1 MLSAFLYILLGVCD
15 AFAMLLLVLKLYM
28 MPVLKYRNR
37 IVLFVL
43 FIAVFSYL
51 IRIVLGV
58 PKFDLPLQY
67 LLFVIFLRFGMG
79 IKLHLGAFIS
89 GAGINA
95 YIALQL
101 AFYFLLN
108 LLGSTNTN
116 TLSQNTGSTVFTLQI
131 ITILAAVL
139 IATLFKLF
147 NLGFSFIFSPPHDFL
162 IKENYM
168 TKTNKMMI
176 SGAVISLVTISLTL
190 YLLYNLNAI
199 GTLIMT
205 SITFAVSYY
214 MSDRSDYEDVREAV
228 EAYREKNK
236 RN

>member
-1 MLSAFLYILLGVCD
+1 
-15 AFAMLLLVLKLYM
+15 
-28 MPVLKYRNR
+28 
-37 IVLFVL
+37 
-43 FIAVFSYL
+43 
-51 IRIVLGV
+51 
-58 PKFDLPLQY
+58 
-67 LLFVIFLRFGMG
+67 MG

-228 EAYREKNK
+228 EAYREKIKETDPEGPGSVEIFEWELGIRLNLIATIILTLLFGWLFGHIILSLVSLLTFILIRK
-236 RN
+236 ASGGIHIKSLTLCAIVSAFIFL